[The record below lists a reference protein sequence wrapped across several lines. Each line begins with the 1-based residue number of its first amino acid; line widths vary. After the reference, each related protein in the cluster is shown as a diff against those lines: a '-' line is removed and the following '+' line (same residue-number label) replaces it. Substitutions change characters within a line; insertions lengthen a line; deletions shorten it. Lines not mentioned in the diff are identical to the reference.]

1 MNKRLELIGVSKRF
15 GDKMVFSGLNLFFPM
30 GKSSCVMGPSGCGKT
45 TLLRLLMG
53 LELPDSG
60 EIYSI
65 SPLSVVFQEDRLL
78 NSLTPLGNLRLIA
91 GKGRDEELTTLLAEL
106 GLTEGLKKPLRG
118 YSGGM
123 NRRVAIA
130 RALLVD
136 YELLLLDEPF
146 KGLDEETRAR
156 AAEVILTRA
165 RGKTIILVTHD
176 PAEAALMKAEVFRL
190 S

>member
-1 MNKRLELIGVSKRF
+1 
-15 GDKMVFSGLNLFFPM
+15 
-30 GKSSCVMGPSGCGKT
+30 
-45 TLLRLLMG
+45 
-53 LELPDSG
+53 
-60 EIYSI
+60 
-65 SPLSVVFQEDRLL
+65 
-78 NSLTPLGNLRLIA
+78 
-91 GKGRDEELTTLLAEL
+91 LTTLLAEL